1 MSYVYG
7 PGLNWSSD
15 IDEDTKKAFEAA
27 RGTHSPY
34 GSPIPNELAVGK
46 RWEDDKYVYQVT
58 PGDDKQPGWGA
69 YAPSSNAQKMGSTV
83 GNDGTVFNPN
93 GNFTD
98 SDRKA
103 DPMLVWRTPKS
114 PASSSPAASAEPK
127 EQKDRYAEARQLAEQ
142 FTRQGGMG
150 SSYASGVQGSPAI
163 NVSGSPQDLYDSI
176 NQKGN
181 SYLADAEASR
191 KRFYNMARLGSAE
204 MTAAMGAA
212 VDNLPDNLKLTQAMT
227 PDDILAYAKKAAGMF
242 GLA

>member
-1 MSYVYG
+1 MRYAYG
-7 PGLNWSSD
+7 SGLNRASEISE
-15 IDEDTKKAFEAA
+15 EDFEAFQKA
-27 RGTHSPY
+27 RGTESPY
-34 GSPIPNELAVGK
+34 GSPIPKGLGAGM
-46 RWEDDKYVYQVT
+46 RFEDDKYVYNVT
-58 PGDDKQPGWGA
+58 PGDAGNANWPAYQPGPGA
-69 YAPSSNAQKMGSTV
+69 TKIGFTGSD
-83 GNDGTVFNPN
+83 DGMVFNPN

-98 SDRKA
+98 SDRKQE
-103 DPMLVWRTPKS
+103 PMLVWRTPKS
-114 PASSSPAASAEPK
+114 SSPASTAASTAPK

-150 SSYASGVQGSPAI
+150 SSYASGVQSSPAI

-227 PDDILAYAKKAAGMF
+227 PDDILAYAKKAAG
-242 GLA
+242 LA